1 MSMLRIG
8 GLATGLDTYEIIRSL
23 MKAHRKPV
31 DKLQQKRQVLEW
43 QREDY
48 RSINSALL
56 HFHRNIVS
64 PLQLNAPF
72 LSKMA
77 ESSNSSVV
85 TATVPSTAASATY
98 EVAVH
103 QLATTAYKTSTEN
116 ISLDPGNQIDPD
128 ATLASQKHLFAVPWT
143 EDPDGFIRFT
153 VATYSQDGSQ
163 KSETFVVD
171 PEVESL
177 NQVLK
182 RISESTLS
190 LSAFYEASADKVSI
204 ATRHT
209 GDNNSLGDEIEFL
222 NGDFL
227 TQALRLEAA
236 VEAGGTDASL
246 TLNGLE
252 ITRAA
257 NNFTVNEVNFSV
269 QGVGSATITVS
280 SDTEAVFQQIK
291 NFVDEYNAL
300 LDHLNTELRE
310 PRYYSYPPLLEDD
323 KEKLTERQIDQWE
336 EKARSGLLR
345 HDPILSE
352 TVTQMRNDVYN
363 PVSGLEEGFSHLAH
377 IGITVGS
384 FSDQGKLVIDE
395 AKLRAAIAEDPEAV
409 AQLFNK
415 IGATY
420 EEQGIAQRLD
430 QTLDASIKR
439 LTARAGHDTTTMS
452 YDPSSLGRQIR
463 EVNDRIARME
473 ERLEQLEDRY
483 WQQFAALEQAIARM
497 NAQSAWLMQY
507 TSGWQNQNQ

>member
-1 MSMLRIG
+1 MLRIG

-31 DKLQQKRQVLEW
+31 DRLQRKRQILEW

-56 HFHRNIVS
+56 HFRRNIVS
-64 PLQLNAPF
+64 PLRLSTPF

-77 ESSNSSVV
+77 ESSNPAVV
-85 TATVPSTAASATY
+85 TATAPSTAANATY
-98 EVAVH
+98 EITVH
-103 QLATTAYKTSTEN
+103 QLATTAYKTSTES
-116 ISLDPGNQIDPD
+116 ISKDPGNRIDPD

-153 VATYSQDGSQ
+153 IATYSQDGSQ

-171 PEVESL
+171 PEAESL

-182 RISESTLS
+182 RISESALS

-204 ATRHT
+204 STRHT
-209 GDNNSLGDEIEFL
+209 GNNNPQGDEINFVD
-222 NGDFL
+222 GDFL
-227 TQALRLEAA
+227 TQALRLGTA

-257 NNFTVNEVNFSV
+257 NDFTVNGVNFSIREA
-269 QGVGSATITVS
+269 GSATVTVS
-280 SDTEAVFQQIK
+280 SDTEAVFRQIK

-300 LDHLNTELRE
+300 LDRLNGELRE
-310 PRYYSYPPLLEDD
+310 PRYHGYPPLLEDD
-323 KEKLTERQIDQWE
+323 KEKLTERQIDRWE

-345 HDPILSE
+345 HDPILSKI
-352 TVTQMRNDVYN
+352 VTQMRNDVYN

-395 AKLRAAIAEDPEAV
+395 AKLRAAIAENPEAV

-415 IGATY
+415 SGATY
-420 EEQGIAQRLD
+420 EEQGLAQRLD
-430 QTLDASIKR
+430 RALDAGIKR
-439 LTARAGHDTTTMS
+439 LTARAGDDTATMA
-452 YDPSSLGRQIR
+452 YDPSFLGRQIR
-463 EVNDRIARME
+463 EVDDRIAQME
-473 ERLEQLEDRY
+473 KRLEQLEDRY

-507 TSGWQNQNQ
+507 TSGWQNQ